1 MAENRPPTFDHLRKK
16 PLEQRVT
23 IVLDDDV
30 IEALND
36 ARADL
41 ADAEQAADATYERK
55 LTLARSANPPASELL
70 TIEGRLDADREKALV
85 EPRAAVDAAEAAVR
99 EASQEFVFRSPGRKA
114 FEDLIAEHAPTDE
127 DHDDMRRMTGRP
139 EALARWHSDT
149 FMPALVAAC
158 AVDPKISPEQAEAMY
173 ADWTDAEIGELFG
186 AAIAVCQGAR
196 QVDLGKASRAARKRG

>member
-85 EPRAAVDAAEAAVR
+85 EPRAAVDAAEAGGAGGVADVR
-99 EASQEFVFRSPGRKA
+99 VPVAGPQGVRGPDRRA
-114 FEDLIAEHAPTDE
+114 PPTDD
-127 DHDDMRRMTGRP
+127 DHDDTRRMTGRP
-139 EALARWHSDT
+139 EALARWHTDT
-149 FMPALVAAC
+149 FMPGADRGVRGR
-158 AVDPKISPEQAEAMY
+158 PEDQP
-173 ADWTDAEIGELFG
+173 G
-186 AAIAVCQGAR
+186 AG
-196 QVDLGKASRAARKRG
+196 RGDVRRLDRRGDR

>member
-1 MAENRPPTFDHLRKK
+1 MPDRPPTFDHLRKK

-23 IVLDDDV
+23 VVLDDDV
-30 IEALND
+30 IDTLND

-41 ADAEQAADATYERK
+41 ADAEQKADAVYERK

-70 TIEGRLDADREKALV
+70 TIEARLDAERETALTDL
-85 EPRAAVDAAEAAVR
+85 RAAVDTAEQAVR
-99 EASQEFVFRSPGRKA
+99 AASQTFVFRSPGRKG
-114 FEDLIAEHAPTDE
+114 FEDLIAEHPPTDD
-127 DHDDMRRMTGRP
+127 DHDDTRRMTGRP

-149 FMPALVAAC
+149 FTPALIAAC
-158 AVDPKISPEQAEAMY
+158 AVDPKISPEQADAMY

-196 QVDLGKASRAARKRG
+196 QVDLGKASRAASKRG